1 MELWQL
7 WLIEVV
13 PNVAG
18 SIQAILA
25 ITCVLW
31 LIVLLM
37 SAAVYE
43 SLMPTDNPISKVT
56 FKLKRLVFA
65 SLAVFVLLFAIPSSS
80 GMYRIVGG
88 YVATNIEG
96 IEELPKN
103 LINAAND
110 WAKSVSQESE

>member
-18 SIQAILA
+18 SVQVILA
-25 ITCVLW
+25 ITGVIW

-43 SLMPTDNPISKVT
+43 SLIPKDNPISRVT

-65 SLAVFVLLFAIPSSS
+65 SLAVFVLLFAIPSQS
-80 GMYRIVGG
+80 GMYRIIGG
-88 YVATNIEG
+88 YVATNIDG
-96 IEELPKN
+96 IQELPQN